1 MERYRVNRLNLF
13 FFSSIKPIIF
23 IYTNEMS
30 QNYPRSV
37 ENIKFFAE
45 EFGTKAIN
53 IDNNKKINFNDYL
66 KINQKKYDEYFSKY
80 ILNNKNNNLLFWE
93 KVIFELE
100 NKAKNF

>member
-1 MERYRVNRLNLF
+1 MHGSTSANFACILR
-13 FFSSIKPIIF
+13 KPIIF

-30 QNYPRSV
+30 KNYPKSV

-53 IDNNKKINFNDYL
+53 IDNNDHINFNDYL
-66 KINQKKYDEYFSKY
+66 KIDEKKYDKYFSKY
-80 ILNNKNNNLLFWE
+80 ISNNKNDNLLFWE

-100 NKAKNF
+100 NKN